1 MYYVIKI
8 LLYIVIAIVILYDIY
23 VIEYFYTTRIRGQ
36 VPLVFSS
43 RKSRKLVAQYI
54 ARNYKNAELICEV
67 GSGIGGM
74 KRMVARYVNARV
86 IGLEN
91 IRFNVFC
98 SKIFDWLSGGK
109 SETVLC
115 DAYEWLDN
123 TNEKIDV
130 IISYMEP
137 TETTN
142 LIRYSNK
149 INVIISLDFQIN
161 GMNPTSVINAGRG
174 FTKFRH
180 KKYPHRLYIYELHK
194 F

>member
-1 MYYVIKI
+1 MYYLIKI

-98 SKIFDWLSGGK
+98 SKILLK
-109 SETVLC
+109 SL
-115 DAYEWLDN
+115 
-123 TNEKIDV
+123 NER
-130 IISYMEP
+130 
-137 TETTN
+137 
-142 LIRYSNK
+142 LI
-149 INVIISLDFQIN
+149 
-161 GMNPTSVINAGRG
+161 
-174 FTKFRH
+174 
-180 KKYPHRLYIYELHK
+180 
-194 F
+194 

>member
-91 IRFNVFC
+91 IRVNVFC

>member
-1 MYYVIKI
+1 MYYLIKI

-174 FTKFRH
+174 FTKKKK